1 MDGVGGYAGWRW
13 IFILEGLL
21 TVLVALVA
29 PFAIHDSPETAKFL
43 TEEERRFVI
52 HQLRTQSSVDASEM
66 VQDQATFQWK
76 YVIQAFTDWQIYLG
90 LFSMFIY
97 ISAAVMLLRA

>member
-21 TVLVALVA
+21 TVLVAFVA

-52 HQLRTQSSVDASEM
+52 HQLRTQSSADASEM